1 MKKRVGALGAL
12 CVAAALLAAGCGGGS
27 STSGTTGATATGSA
41 TTASSGQTPSVS
53 FAAPLDGAAVAGPV
67 TAEVKLEGFTLNA
80 AAVGK
85 PAQAGE
91 GHLHFSMDSGKFDF
105 PKYSGANGQLAVK
118 LGIQGKYS
126 PSVTPTITYKD
137 LPAGTHTLTVF
148 LANNDHSN
156 VGPTATT
163 TFTVR

>member
-12 CVAAALLAAGCGGGS
+12 GAAAALVAAGCGGGS
-27 STSGTTGATATGSA
+27 STSGTAAGSA
-41 TTASSGQTPSVS
+41 TAAGSGQTASVS
-53 FAAPLDGAAVAGPV
+53 FAAPPDGAAVVGAV
-67 TAEVKLEGFTLNA
+67 TAGVKLEGFTLSA
-80 AAVGK
+80 ADVGK
-85 PAQAGE
+85 PAKAGE
-91 GHLHFSMDSGKFDF
+91 GHLHFSMDGGKFDF

-126 PSVTPTITYKD
+126 PSVTPTITYKN

-156 VGPTATT
+156 VGPTAKT